1 MITQAIS
8 KITKE
13 AKEGESNPL
22 EAYII
27 LKGLEIE
34 LKEALTELQ
43 GLAITEAQKY
53 PEKRFNAFGAVIE
66 RKSSPAQFDFKHIK
80 TITDLEERVKGLKEK
95 AKIGTFVDDETGEL
109 IDKAFKIE
117 GKETIAI
124 KFNERP

>member
-1 MITQAIS
+1 MITEAIN
-8 KITKE
+8 KITSE
-13 AKEGESNPL
+13 AKEGVKNPL

-34 LKEALTELQ
+34 VKQAISELQ
-43 GLAITEAQKY
+43 NLAINEASKY
-53 PEKRFNAFGAVIE
+53 PEKRFNAFGAMIE

-95 AKIGTFVDDETGEL
+95 AKIGTFVDEETGEM
-109 IDKAFKIE
+109 IDKAYKIE

-124 KFNERP
+124 KFEKE